1 MLGARNTEAAAKGAC
16 APTRVSPWR
25 GVGEQ
30 MLSRRRGEG
39 GGGSSRRPWL
49 GGLRTP
55 YLLVLAQRR
64 KLEREKKPPA
74 LNTSAWVLG
83 SIWSTLGAGSVSDL
97 VGAATAAEALW
108 RSLGSSLCGSSE
120 SWSFRWRVNSI
131 SKKPKDNTS
140 DHTAPVNE
148 NASVTL

>member
-1 MLGARNTEAAAKGAC
+1 MSALPAAKEMLMPGACNTEPEGKGGS

-55 YLLVLAQRR
+55 YLLVISKRR
-64 KLEREKKPPA
+64 KLEREKKQPE
-74 LNTSAWVLG
+74 LNTCRRKKSLGVDLG
-83 SIWSTLGAGSVSDL
+83 SLGL
-97 VGAATAAEALW
+97 
-108 RSLGSSLCGSSE
+108 
-120 SWSFRWRVNSI
+120 
-131 SKKPKDNTS
+131 
-140 DHTAPVNE
+140 
-148 NASVTL
+148 